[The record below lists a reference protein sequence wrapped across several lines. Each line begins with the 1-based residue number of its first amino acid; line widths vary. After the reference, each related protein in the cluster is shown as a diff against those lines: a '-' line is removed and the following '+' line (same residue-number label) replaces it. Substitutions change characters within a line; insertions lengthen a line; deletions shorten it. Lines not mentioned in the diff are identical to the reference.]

1 MPGLV
6 TLYTIWPRNGMGL
19 FLKPQD
25 SLVRRQVSERG
36 TAGISGA
43 CMILLPPKQQYQ
55 NNERIIHV
63 LNMWNYA
70 HISDNK
76 TFELA
81 AIFDIESAVTSA
93 FCDGARWYG
102 APTPFT
108 SPARAVAKYCDKCIC
123 LCVCL
128 TGYLRNLT
136 RNLYQIFVHVAYV
149 RGSVFLRHV
158 DDRPHRLS
166 AGRGDVSAQRGRSV
180 ISDCPVSRCWQIL
193 WKST

>member
-63 LNMWNYA
+63 SNM
-70 HISDNK
+70 
-76 TFELA
+76 
-81 AIFDIESAVTSA
+81 
-93 FCDGARWYG
+93 
-102 APTPFT
+102 
-108 SPARAVAKYCDKCIC
+108 
-123 LCVCL
+123 
-128 TGYLRNLT
+128 
-136 RNLYQIFVHVAYV
+136 
-149 RGSVFLRHV
+149 
-158 DDRPHRLS
+158 
-166 AGRGDVSAQRGRSV
+166 
-180 ISDCPVSRCWQIL
+180 
-193 WKST
+193 